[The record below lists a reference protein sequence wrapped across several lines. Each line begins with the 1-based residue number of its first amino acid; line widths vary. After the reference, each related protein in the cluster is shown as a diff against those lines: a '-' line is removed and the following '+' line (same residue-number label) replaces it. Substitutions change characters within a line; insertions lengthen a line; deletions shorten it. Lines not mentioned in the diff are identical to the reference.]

1 MGMGWG
7 RVGIAGCFCYLFC
20 PCDECCDSWF
30 VILFLYGRL
39 CLLFSVAILIVLQ
52 LHLIIKCMTCFLML
66 ISVFILACGF
76 ALYHY
81 CDFRHVICFNAFCS
95 M

>member
-1 MGMGWG
+1 MGITGG
-7 RVGIAGCFCYLFC
+7 LCYLFC

-52 LHLIIKCMTCFLML
+52 LHLIIVHDLLFN
-66 ISVFILACGF
+66 V
-76 ALYHY
+76 
-81 CDFRHVICFNAFCS
+81 DFSFYFVMWLCLVPLL
-95 M
+95 

>member
-7 RVGIAGCFCYLFC
+7 WGWVGIAGCPCYLFC

-52 LHLIIKCMTCFLML
+52 LHLIIVHDLLFNVDFSFYFCHVALPCTIIV
-66 ISVFILACGF
+66 ISV
-76 ALYHY
+76 
-81 CDFRHVICFNAFCS
+81 